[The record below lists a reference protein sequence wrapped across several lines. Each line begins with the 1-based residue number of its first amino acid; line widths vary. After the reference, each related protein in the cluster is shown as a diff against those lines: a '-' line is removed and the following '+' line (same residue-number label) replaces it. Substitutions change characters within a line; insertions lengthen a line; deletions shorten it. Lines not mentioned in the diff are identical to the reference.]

1 MTNQTRK
8 AIDTAPETPSTL
20 IDWESERFEAAV
32 SELGLDEAV
41 GCILRCADRRLTI
54 EMPIHMDD
62 GSSQIV
68 RAYRVQH
75 SHALGPA
82 KGASGSIRE

>member
-1 MTNQTRK
+1 MTN
-8 AIDTAPETPSTL
+8 TAHETPSTL

-41 GCILRCADRRLTI
+41 GCTLRCADRRLTI
-54 EMPIHMDD
+54 EMPIHMDN

-68 RAYRVQH
+68 RAYRV
-75 SHALGPA
+75 
-82 KGASGSIRE
+82 

>member
-1 MTNQTRK
+1 MTNQTSQ
-8 AIDTAPETPSTL
+8 AIDTAPETPSTF

-62 GSSQIV
+62 DPHKLCAHTGCSTLMPWVLQ
-68 RAYRVQH
+68 
-75 SHALGPA
+75 